1 MTGIDLA
8 DEDAAFIT
16 YLAENGWEGEMVVL
30 LRSVKLMGLM
40 VQIT

>member
-16 YLAENGWEGEMVVL
+16 YLAENGWEGDIGEDE
-30 LRSVKLMGLM
+30 
-40 VQIT
+40 